1 MGAPPDF
8 HTTAAFDAPQTTTLP
23 ERITTRPGR
32 DQAVEEADMDSKY
45 DIFRILPNGQRLWA
59 GTVTGT
65 EAAKQRVAQLE
76 SLAQGEYQVYDV
88 RDGIMVD
95 LSDATWG
102 GSHARPFAWL
112 HVICA
117 DRIRRMKI
125 TSVIRTLEK
134 KQEELT
140 KELRNVGAAIAA
152 LSGNT
157 VRSLDSR
164 ARRKISRALKRA
176 WRKRK
181 KLRAWHRLFGHLPG
195 FRRNL
200 LCMPAERF
208 KPSSSRM

>member
-45 DIFRILPNGQRLWA
+45 DIFRILPNGQRLWS

-95 LSDATWG
+95 LSDAT
-102 GSHARPFAWL
+102 
-112 HVICA
+112 
-117 DRIRRMKI
+117 
-125 TSVIRTLEK
+125 
-134 KQEELT
+134 
-140 KELRNVGAAIAA
+140 
-152 LSGNT
+152 
-157 VRSLDSR
+157 
-164 ARRKISRALKRA
+164 
-176 WRKRK
+176 
-181 KLRAWHRLFGHLPG
+181 
-195 FRRNL
+195 
-200 LCMPAERF
+200 
-208 KPSSSRM
+208 